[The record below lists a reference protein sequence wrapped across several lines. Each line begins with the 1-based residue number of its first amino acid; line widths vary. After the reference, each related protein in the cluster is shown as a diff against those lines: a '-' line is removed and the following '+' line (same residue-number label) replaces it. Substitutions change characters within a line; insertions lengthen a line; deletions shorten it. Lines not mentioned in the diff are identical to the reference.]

1 MEVVMKARRRLYFL
15 LPILI
20 LPTPHTQKVS
30 GNSQQKPM
38 ETTVCQ
44 VLKDPSAYNNKL
56 VRVRGSVS
64 VHFEYAMLTS
74 EGCEDAL
81 WFALADGSGAPGL
94 VAAISGKGRPG
105 GKDSKGRW
113 IPPVA
118 VKLVRDAN
126 FEKFQHYMNVKA
138 AERPCFNDLTQ
149 PTPPDCDVDRVT
161 ATFIGRIDSVSK
173 EVHQAHLKKS
183 PREKSDFSGF
193 GHMGLFD
200 AQIVVQ
206 AIEEILVVDA
216 FGRVKP

>member
-1 MEVVMKARRRLYFL
+1 MKVQRQLYFL

-20 LPTPHTQKVS
+20 VPTPYTQKAS
-30 GNSQQKPM
+30 GNSQQKPV
-38 ETTVCQ
+38 EATVCQ
-44 VLKDPSAYNNKL
+44 VLKDPFAYNNKL
-56 VRVRGSVS
+56 VRIRGSVN
-64 VHFEYAMLTS
+64 VNFEYAVLTS

-94 VAAISGKGRPG
+94 VATISGKGRPG
-105 GKDSKGRW
+105 GKDSKGRR
-113 IPPVA
+113 IPTVT
-118 VKLVRDAN
+118 VKLVRNAN
-126 FEKFQHYMNVKA
+126 FERFQHYMNVKA
-138 AERPCFNDLTQ
+138 AEKPCFNDLTQ

-173 EVHQAHLKKS
+173 QVHQAHLKKS

-206 AIEEILVVDA
+206 AVEEILVVDS
-216 FGRVKP
+216 FGREKP